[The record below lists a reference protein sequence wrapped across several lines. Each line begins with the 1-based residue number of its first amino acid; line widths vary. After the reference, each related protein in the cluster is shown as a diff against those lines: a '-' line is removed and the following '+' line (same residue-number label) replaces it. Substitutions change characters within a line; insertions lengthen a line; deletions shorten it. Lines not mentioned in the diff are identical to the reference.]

1 MLNML
6 VDIVDITSV
15 CVVLVLSL
23 VAFHVSTDRFYSA
36 HGHGAAQLTARRRA
50 VAGWRGGEAS
60 RRRGERRGDIR
71 G

>member
-6 VDIVDITSV
+6 VDIVDTIYLV
-15 CVVLVLSL
+15 CVLCSGLDSR
-23 VAFHVSTDRFYSA
+23 VSTDRFYSA

-60 RRRGERRGDIR
+60 RRREERRGDIR